1 MGRATFVTLDM
12 LSALHVAEIEAGLR
26 GDLDGAG
33 LQFDRGEALTRA
45 AVAQTPTTP
54 GEAVELLRIARWLAD
69 FGETPHAGEALARAL
84 TTVAA
89 EGLSGRALNL
99 VRQAGEFAHADPC
112 LEQALNSFWRGASAR
127 RVGAAQSSGVST
139 LGAD

>member
-1 MGRATFVTLDM
+1 MGRATFVTFDM

-26 GDLDGAG
+26 GDLDAAG
-33 LQFDRGEALTRA
+33 LQFDRSEALTRA
-45 AVAQTPTTP
+45 AVAQTPATA

-69 FGETPHAGEALARAL
+69 FGETPQAGEALAQAL
-84 TTVAA
+84 ATIAA
-89 EGLSGRALNL
+89 EGLSGRALHL
-99 VRQAGEFAHADPC
+99 VRRAGEYAHADPC

-127 RVGAAQSSGVST
+127 RVDPAQSAGVST

>member
-26 GDLDGAG
+26 GDLDAAG

-45 AVAQTPTTP
+45 AVAQTPATP
-54 GEAVELLRIARWLAD
+54 VEAVELLRIARWLAG
-69 FGETPHAGEALARAL
+69 FGECVEAGETLAQALA
-84 TTVAA
+84 TIAA
-89 EGLSGRALNL
+89 EGLSGRALHL
-99 VRQAGEFAHADPC
+99 VRRAGEFCLGDPC
-112 LEQALNSFWRGASAR
+112 VEQALQSFWRGAR
-127 RVGAAQSSGVST
+127 TRGVEATQPSDASR